1 MGDQNDEAFMTRL
14 LYALAGAD
22 TARQFSPHV
31 WKTVMSLAHKG
42 LDYETVPVGFTAI
55 AAIEGGATATV
66 PLLRDGEK
74 LVRDSFDIALYL
86 DETYPDRPSLFGGEG
101 GKAMARFIEN
111 WSQSTLHM
119 AVTRIAILDI
129 HNLLGAA
136 DRKYFRRSRE
146 ERLGASLEDIAAAGR
161 AEIEGFAKKLQPLR
175 NMLKVQP
182 FIGGAGPLFPDY
194 IVFGAL
200 QWLRTTAGTRVL
212 EDDDAVALW
221 FRRCLDLHGG
231 VGHRVTAA

>member
-1 MGDQNDEAFMTRL
+1 MTRL
-14 LYALAGAD
+14 LYALAGTD
-22 TARQFSPHV
+22 KTRQFSPHV

-42 LDYETVPVGFTAI
+42 LDYETVPVGFTEI
-55 AAIEGGATATV
+55 RTIENGSTATV
-66 PLLRDGEK
+66 PLLRDGDR
-74 LVRDSFDIALYL
+74 LVGDSFEIALYL
-86 DETYPDRPSLFGGEG
+86 DAAYPERPSLFGGEG

-119 AVTRIAILDI
+119 AVTRIAILAI
-129 HNLLGAA
+129 HDLLGPV
-136 DRKYFRRSRE
+136 DRQYFRRSRE

-182 FIGGAGPLFPDY
+182 FIGGEGPLFPDY

-200 QWLRTTAGTRVL
+200 QWLRTTAGTKVL
-212 EDDDAVALW
+212 EEDDPVALW
-221 FRRCLDLHGG
+221 FARCLDLHGG
-231 VGHRVTAA
+231 IGHRVTAA

>member
-1 MGDQNDEAFMTRL
+1 MTRL

-22 TARQFSPHV
+22 KARQFSPHV

-42 LDYETVPVGFTAI
+42 LDYETVPVGFTEIQAV
-55 AAIEGGATATV
+55 EGGATATV
-66 PLLRDGEK
+66 PLLRDGDR

-86 DETYPDRPSLFGGEG
+86 DEAYPDRPSLFGGEG
-101 GKAMARFIEN
+101 GKTMARFIES
-111 WSQSTLHM
+111 WSQSALHM

-129 HNLLGAA
+129 HNLLDPTDQA
-136 DRKYFRRSRE
+136 YFRRSRE

-161 AEIEGFAKKLQPLR
+161 AEIEGFAKRLQPLR
-175 NMLKVQP
+175 NMLKIQP
-182 FIGGAGPLFPDY
+182 FIGGDGPLFPDY

-212 EDDDAVALW
+212 AEDDPVALW
-221 FRRCLDLHGG
+221 FGRCLDLHGG

>member
-1 MGDQNDEAFMTRL
+1 MTRL

-22 TARQFSPHV
+22 KARQFSPHV

-42 LDYETVPVGFTAI
+42 LDYETVPVSFTEI
-55 AAIEGGATATV
+55 PAIENGSTATV
-66 PLLRDGEK
+66 PLLRDGDR
-74 LVRDSFDIALYL
+74 LVRDSFEIALYL
-86 DETYPDRPSLFGGEG
+86 DEAYPDRPSLFGGEG

-129 HNLLGAA
+129 HDLLGPV
-136 DRKYFRRSRE
+136 DRAYFRNSRE
-146 ERLGASLEDIAAAGR
+146 ERLGASLEEIAAAGK
-161 AEIEGFAKKLQPLR
+161 AEVEGFAKKLQPLR

-182 FIGGAGPLFPDY
+182 FIGGEGPLFPDY

-200 QWLRTTAGTRVL
+200 QWLRTTAGTKVL
-212 EDDDAVALW
+212 EADDPVALW
-221 FRRCLDLHGG
+221 FARCLDLHGG

>member
-1 MGDQNDEAFMTRL
+1 MSRL
-14 LYALAGAD
+14 LYALSGAD
-22 TARQFSPHV
+22 RTRQFSPHV

-42 LDYETVPVGFTAI
+42 LDWETVPVAFTEI
-55 AAIEGGATATV
+55 PSIEGGATPTV
-66 PLLRDGEK
+66 PLLRDGER

-86 DETYPDRPSLFGGEG
+86 DEAYPDRPSLFGGES

-129 HNLLGAA
+129 HDLLGPA
-136 DRKYFRRSRE
+136 DRDYFRRSRE

-161 AEIEGFAKKLQPLR
+161 AEIEGFARKLQPLR

-182 FIGGAGPLFPDY
+182 FIGGEGPLFPDY

-212 EDDDAVALW
+212 EEDDPVAHW
-221 FRRCLDLHGG
+221 FARCLDLHGG
-231 VGHRVTAA
+231 VGRHVTAA

>member
-1 MGDQNDEAFMTRL
+1 MTRL

-22 TARQFSPHV
+22 KARQFSPHV

-42 LDYETVPVGFTAI
+42 LDYETVPVGFTEI
-55 AAIEGGATATV
+55 PTIENGSTATV
-66 PLLRDGEK
+66 PLLRDGGK
-74 LVRDSFDIALYL
+74 LVRDSFEIALYL
-86 DETYPDRPSLFGGEG
+86 DEAYPDRPSLFGGEG

-129 HNLLGAA
+129 HDLLGPV
-136 DRKYFRRSRE
+136 DRDYFRRSRE

-161 AEIEGFAKKLQPLR
+161 AEIEGFSRKLQPLR

-182 FIGGAGPLFPDY
+182 FIGGEGPLFPDY

-200 QWLRTTAGTRVL
+200 QWLRTTAGTKVL
-212 EDDDAVALW
+212 EEDDPVALW
-221 FRRCLDLHGG
+221 FARCLDLHGG
-231 VGHRVTAA
+231 IGHRVTAA

>member
-1 MGDQNDEAFMTRL
+1 MTRL
-14 LYALAGAD
+14 LYALAGTD
-22 TARQFSPHV
+22 KARQFSPHV

-42 LDYETVPVGFTAI
+42 LDYETVPVGFTEI
-55 AAIEGGATATV
+55 PAIENGSTATV
-66 PLLRDGEK
+66 PLLRDGGR
-74 LVRDSFDIALYL
+74 LVQDSFAIALYL
-86 DETYPDRPSLFGGEG
+86 DEAYPDRPSLFGGEG
-101 GKAMARFIEN
+101 GRAMARFIEN

-129 HNLLGAA
+129 HNLLGPA
-136 DRKYFRRSRE
+136 DQAYFRRSRE
-146 ERLGASLEDIAAAGR
+146 ERLGGSLEEIAAAGK

-182 FIGGAGPLFPDY
+182 FIGGGSPLFPDY

-212 EDDDAVALW
+212 EEDDPVALW
-221 FRRCLDLHGG
+221 FARCLDLHGG

>member
-1 MGDQNDEAFMTRL
+1 MTRL
-14 LYALAGAD
+14 LYALCAAD
-22 TARQFSPHV
+22 PARQFSPHV

-42 LDYETVPVGFTAI
+42 LDYETVPVPFTEI
-55 AAIEGGATATV
+55 PAIEDGCTATV
-66 PLLRDGEK
+66 PLLRDGK
-74 LVRDSFDIALYL
+74 RLVRDSFDIALYL
-86 DETYPDRPSLFGGEG
+86 DEAYPDRPSLFGGEG
-101 GKAMARFIEN
+101 GKAMARFVET

-129 HNLLGAA
+129 HDMLAPKDQA
-136 DRKYFRRSRE
+136 YFRRSRE
-146 ERLGASLEDIAAAGR
+146 ERLGASLEEIAAAGR
-161 AEIEGFAKKLQPLR
+161 AEIEGFAKRLQPLR

-182 FIGGAGPLFPDY
+182 FIGGEGPLFADY

-212 EDDDAVALW
+212 EEDDPVALW

-231 VGHRVTAA
+231 VRRRVTAA

>member
-1 MGDQNDEAFMTRL
+1 MTRL

-22 TARQFSPHV
+22 KARQFSPHV

-42 LDYETVPVGFTAI
+42 LDYETVPVSFTDI
-55 AAIEGGATATV
+55 PAIENGCTATV

-74 LVRDSFDIALYL
+74 LVRDSFEIALYL
-86 DETYPDRPSLFGGEG
+86 DEAYPDRPSLFGGEG

-119 AVTRIAILDI
+119 AVTRIAILHI
-129 HNLLGAA
+129 HDLLGPE
-136 DRKYFRRSRE
+136 DRAYFRRSRE

-161 AEIEGFAKKLQPLR
+161 VEVEGFAKKLQPLR

-182 FIGGAGPLFPDY
+182 FIGGEAPLFPDY

-200 QWLRTTAGTRVL
+200 QWLRTTAGAKVL
-212 EDDDAVALW
+212 EADDPVALW
-221 FRRCLDLHGG
+221 LARCLDLHGG

>member
-1 MGDQNDEAFMTRL
+1 MTRL

-22 TARQFSPHV
+22 KARQFSPHV

-42 LDYETVPVGFTAI
+42 LDYETVPVSFTDI
-55 AAIEGGATATV
+55 PAIENGCTATV

-74 LVRDSFDIALYL
+74 LVRDSFEIALYL
-86 DETYPDRPSLFGGEG
+86 DEAYPDRPSLFGGEG

-129 HNLLGAA
+129 HDLLDPS
-136 DRKYFRRSRE
+136 DRAYFRSSRE
-146 ERLGASLEDIAAAGR
+146 ERLGASLEEIAAAGR
-161 AEIEGFAKKLQPLR
+161 AEVEGFAKKLQPLR

-182 FIGGAGPLFPDY
+182 FIGGEGPLFADY

-200 QWLRTTAGTRVL
+200 QWLRTTAGTKVL
-212 EDDDAVALW
+212 EEDDPVADW

-231 VGHRVTAA
+231 IGHRVTAA

>member
-1 MGDQNDEAFMTRL
+1 MTRL

-22 TARQFSPHV
+22 KARQFSPHV

-42 LDYETVPVGFTAI
+42 LDYETVPVSFTDI
-55 AAIEGGATATV
+55 PAIENGCTATV

-74 LVRDSFDIALYL
+74 LVRDSFEIALYL
-86 DETYPDRPSLFGGEG
+86 DEAYPDRPSLFGGEG

-119 AVTRIAILDI
+119 AVTRIAILHI
-129 HNLLGAA
+129 HDLLGPE
-136 DRKYFRRSRE
+136 DRAYFRRSRE

-161 AEIEGFAKKLQPLR
+161 VEVEGFAKKLQPLR

-182 FIGGAGPLFPDY
+182 FIGGEAPLFPDY

-200 QWLRTTAGTRVL
+200 QWLRTTAGAKVL
-212 EDDDAVALW
+212 EADDPVALW
-221 FRRCLDLHGG
+221 FARCLDLHGG

>member
-1 MGDQNDEAFMTRL
+1 MTRL

-22 TARQFSPHV
+22 KARQFSPHV

-42 LDYETVPVGFTAI
+42 LDYETVPVGFTEI
-55 AAIEGGATATV
+55 KTVEGGATATV
-66 PLLRDGEK
+66 PLLRDGDR
-74 LVRDSFDIALYL
+74 LVRDSFEIALYL
-86 DETYPDRPSLFGGEG
+86 DEAYPDRPSLFGGEG
-101 GKAMARFIEN
+101 GKAMARFIES
-111 WSQSTLHM
+111 WSQSALHM

-129 HNLLGAA
+129 HNLLDPTDQA
-136 DRKYFRRSRE
+136 YFRRSRE

-161 AEIEGFAKKLQPLR
+161 AEIEGFAKRLQPLR
-175 NMLKVQP
+175 NVLKIQP
-182 FIGGAGPLFPDY
+182 FIGGEGPLFPDY

-212 EDDDAVALW
+212 AEDDPVALW
-221 FRRCLDLHGG
+221 FGRCLDLHGG

>member
-1 MGDQNDEAFMTRL
+1 MTRL

-22 TARQFSPHV
+22 KTRQFSPHV

-42 LDYETVPVGFTAI
+42 LDYETVPVGFTEI
-55 AAIEGGATATV
+55 PAIENGGTATV
-66 PLLRDGEK
+66 PLLRDGET
-74 LVRDSFDIALYL
+74 LVRDSFEIALYL
-86 DETYPDRPSLFGGEG
+86 DAAYPDRPSLFGGEG

-129 HNLLGAA
+129 HNLLGPV
-136 DRKYFRRSRE
+136 DRDYFRRSRE

-161 AEIEGFAKKLQPLR
+161 AEVEGFAKKLQPLR

-182 FIGGAGPLFPDY
+182 FIGGEGPLFPDY

-212 EDDDAVALW
+212 EEDDPVALW
-221 FRRCLDLHGG
+221 FARCLDLHGG

>member
-1 MGDQNDEAFMTRL
+1 MTRL

-22 TARQFSPHV
+22 KARQFSPHV

-42 LDYETVPVGFTAI
+42 LDYETVPVGFTEI
-55 AAIEGGATATV
+55 PTIENGSTATV
-66 PLLRDGEK
+66 PLLRDGDR
-74 LVRDSFDIALYL
+74 LVRDSFEIALYL
-86 DETYPDRPSLFGGEG
+86 DEAYPDRPSLFGGEG

-129 HNLLGAA
+129 HDLLDPA
-136 DRKYFRRSRE
+136 DRAYFRNSRE
-146 ERLGASLEDIAAAGR
+146 ERLGAPLEEIAAAGR
-161 AEIEGFAKKLQPLR
+161 AEVEGFAKKLQPLR

-182 FIGGAGPLFPDY
+182 FIGGEGPLFPDY

-200 QWLRTTAGTRVL
+200 QWLRTTAGTKVL
-212 EDDDAVALW
+212 EADDPVALW
-221 FRRCLDLHGG
+221 FARCLDLHGG

>member
-1 MGDQNDEAFMTRL
+1 MTRL

-22 TARQFSPHV
+22 KARQFSPHV

-42 LDYETVPVGFTAI
+42 LDYETVPVGFTEIKAV
-55 AAIEGGATATV
+55 EGGATATV
-66 PLLRDGEK
+66 PLLRDGDR
-74 LVRDSFDIALYL
+74 LVRDSFEIALYL
-86 DETYPDRPSLFGGEG
+86 DEAYPDRPSLFGGEG
-101 GKAMARFIEN
+101 GKAMARFIES
-111 WSQSTLHM
+111 WSQSALHM

-129 HNLLGAA
+129 HNLLDPTDQA
-136 DRKYFRRSRE
+136 YFRRSRE

-161 AEIEGFAKKLQPLR
+161 AEIEGFAKRLQPLR
-175 NMLKVQP
+175 NTLKIQP
-182 FIGGAGPLFPDY
+182 FIGGEGPLFPDY

-212 EDDDAVALW
+212 AEDDPVALW
-221 FRRCLDLHGG
+221 FGRCLDLHGG